1 MKKLLCAILLIM
13 CVVGCLALYSCG
25 DEEPAPSLSSSS
37 STNSSTT
44 NSSTSNSNPSNT
56 SSSADNGSIED
67 EEEEEEESI
76 FTFELNDDGESYTLI
91 DVVNGESKE
100 VVIPSEYKG
109 KPVTAIGDAVFYF
122 NEFFTSVEC
131 PSTLKTIG
139 NSAFRFSSLEKI
151 ILNEGL
157 ETIGN
162 DAFRESKVVN
172 VVIPNSVTTM
182 GGNMFIHCDRL
193 QSITIPFVGE
203 NANGTGSKTMKHFFG
218 TAGDNVNIPASLET
232 VIVTNC
238 EKIENNAFSSCNNV
252 RNIILPEN
260 LKYIGAGAFFSSY
273 DLETITIPQ
282 SVEFIGESAFGGG
295 VNVIIR
301 CEAAS
306 QPSGWH
312 EKWKEASV
320 YTDTVWDCKNND
332 LAEDGRIYVVEDKI
346 LYSINSSGIA
356 MVEFGQRRTLK
367 TAVIKRTVEHNGNT
381 YSVESIAV
389 SAFVSCTELKSLYI
403 PNSVTRCALWITP
416 KQSTLTIY
424 CEAYSR
430 PSGWERDWHKNS
442 GKVVWG
448 SYYE

>member
-25 DEEPAPSLSSSS
+25 DEKLAPPLSSSS
-37 STNSSTT
+37 ST

-67 EEEEEEESI
+67 EEESI

-91 DVVNGESKE
+91 DVDYGESKE

-109 KPVTAIGDAVFYF
+109 KPVTAIGDAVFYL
-122 NEFFTSVEC
+122 NDFFTSVEC
-131 PSTLKTIG
+131 PPTLKTIG
-139 NSAFRFSSLEKI
+139 NSAFRSSSLKTI

-162 DAFRESKVVN
+162 DAFSSSKVVN

-232 VIVTNC
+232 VIITNC
-238 EKIENNAFSSCNNV
+238 ERIENNAFARCNNI
-252 RNIILPEN
+252 RNVILPEN
-260 LKYIGAGAFFSSY
+260 LKYIGSGAFYTCY
-273 DLETITIPQ
+273 DLEVITIPQ
-282 SVEFIGESAFGGG
+282 SVEVIGESAFDGGT
-295 VNVIIR
+295 NVVIR

-306 QPSGWH
+306 KPSGWD
-312 EKWKEASV
+312 EKWKAGSV
-320 YTDTVWDCKNND
+320 HIDTTWDCKNND
-332 LAEDGRIYVVEDKI
+332 LAENGRIYVVEDRI
-346 LYSINSSGIA
+346 IYSIGSDGIA

-389 SAFVSCTELKSLYI
+389 SAFVSCTELNSLYI
-403 PNSVTRCALWITP
+403 PNSVTRCSLWITP